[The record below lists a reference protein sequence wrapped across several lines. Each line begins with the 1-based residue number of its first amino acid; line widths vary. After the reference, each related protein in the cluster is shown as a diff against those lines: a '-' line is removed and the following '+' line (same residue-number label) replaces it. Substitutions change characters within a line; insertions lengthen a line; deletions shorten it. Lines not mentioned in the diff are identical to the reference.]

1 MLYNHVITS
10 GMNNPNSLCPLD
22 LDQVATIESG
32 VPALIVSCTF
42 LIFFYHFDHF
52 CLLMLTHL

>member
-22 LDQVATIESG
+22 LDQVATVESG
-32 VPALIVSCTF
+32 VPLLIVSLDF
-42 LIFFYHFDHF
+42 LF
-52 CLLMLTHL
+52 LLFLSYLSTVMF